1 MKISFVLLDDLN
13 VKDHVLAV
21 ISKVEKAFGLEI
33 QEISIKQKGGQ
44 SLYNFNSD
52 DGSKVISNLKEW
64 DSTKKLEVYLEF
76 KVNTND

>member
-33 QEISIKQKGGQ
+33 QEISIKQQGDLR
-44 SLYNFNSD
+44 LYNFKSD
-52 DGSKVISNLKEW
+52 TGSKVIRDFEEW
-64 DSTKKLEVYLEF
+64 DSTQKLEVYLEF
-76 KVNTND
+76 KVNTDE